1 MATAF
6 SASIWISFELL
17 KIIVFQYDSKPVFD
31 IEDLFLLRHP
41 ILIRKRLAFGVLYL
55 QYLSSSLR
63 TRLSSDQEKEKEEH
77 GSFEDVQIARY
88 LEMWSALAELAA
100 ASGVV

>member
-31 IEDLFLLRHP
+31 IEDLFLLCHP

-88 LEMWSALAELAA
+88 LEMWSALTELTATSA
-100 ASGVV
+100 VV